1 MQTINP
7 PHASNPDTA
16 VARKTHRRVV
26 KLVDDAGG
34 LARLRHD
41 HGRRSS
47 SLMSAEHGVQR
58 RSFIACAGFV
68 RCNSLF
74 DSICELVIGLRSSI
88 RDRLHRTPPER
99 PEERRH
105 RGSQVPASARDLP
118 EL

>member
-47 SLMSAEHGVQR
+47 SLMSAEHVL
-58 RSFIACAGFV
+58 
-68 RCNSLF
+68 N
-74 DSICELVIGLRSSI
+74 
-88 RDRLHRTPPER
+88 
-99 PEERRH
+99 
-105 RGSQVPASARDLP
+105 GSAYFYYADPRN
-118 EL
+118 